1 VNDVRIKPRKADWV
15 PPSPEKVSPGQAKAA
30 WDAVLEARTEIE
42 IAASWACRM
51 IRRPDCRDLAQEIGT
66 GIAFRAALKCRPDL
80 LPEDAIKRA
89 LRKRLRSCL
98 ANHRE
103 YDHKA
108 MSYSHWVAITRK
120 MGHDSSLYDPPDDR
134 DPPSSSEGEWLLE
147 RVEQL
152 AARGSRKFRHLLEWC
167 RGVSAREQS
176 RRPGAICVANIHE
189 DIRKAKLDLIEMARH
204 ARIL

>member
-1 VNDVRIKPRKADWV
+1 MNDVRIKNRNADWV
-15 PPSPEKVSPGQAKAA
+15 PPSPKRVSPGQAKAA

-51 IRRPDCRDLAQEIGT
+51 LRLPDCRDLAQEIGT

-89 LRKRLRSCL
+89 LRKRLRPCL

-108 MSYSHWVAITRK
+108 ISYTRWK
-120 MGHDSSLYDPPDDR
+120 ESVRFRGDDARAYEPIDDR
-134 DPPSSSEGEWLLE
+134 DSPSVIDGEWLLE
-147 RVEQL
+147 RVEHL

-167 RGVSAREQS
+167 RGVSAREMS
-176 RRPGAICVANIHE
+176 RRKGEICESNIHE
-189 DIRKAKLDLIEMARH
+189 DIRKAKLELIELARN